1 MTVLMTYEVT
11 NLIEIIFVC
20 GGICIAL
27 PITLVAMITRAR
39 TRKMDRKMD
48 ILAKAVENGVQV
60 DPALLVTAEEEDGKY
75 KLKKSLLNRVMWGT
89 IFSIAGVLIMGF
101 MICNHDAEG
110 PEMILGITLL
120 AIGIGCL
127 VSYFVGRKML
137 APEISA
143 EEDKISK

>member
-1 MTVLMTYEVT
+1 MTILMSYQVAD
-11 NLIEIIFVC
+11 LIETIFLA

-39 TRKMDRKMD
+39 TKKMDRKMD
-48 ILAKAVENGVQV
+48 ILARAVENGLQV

-75 KLKKSLLNRVMWGT
+75 KLKKSLLNRLMWGT
-89 IFSIAGVLIMGF
+89 IFTFAGALFLGFTIWYDDSGPVLCIAI
-101 MICNHDAEG
+101 A
-110 PEMILGITLL
+110 LL

-137 APEISA
+137 APEIRA
-143 EEDKISK
+143 EEEKISK